1 MSKIGFEWG
10 SAKPEVFR
18 NLGSQVPGSRL
29 KQRKCRSKKKK
40 KRRPF
45 GYLQLKAHLGVR
57 EWLLLAS

>member
-29 KQRKCRSKKKK
+29 KQRKYRSKKKK
-40 KRRPF
+40 KGDYLIIYSLKHIWVF
-45 GYLQLKAHLGVR
+45 ESGYC
-57 EWLLLAS
+57 

>member
-29 KQRKCRSKKKK
+29 KQRKYRSKKKK
-40 KRRPF
+40 RRLF
-45 GYLQLKAHLGVR
+45 DYLQLKAHLGV
-57 EWLLLAS
+57 